1 MVIPAKS
8 FYSVSLIVLYQNTAP
23 SRVMIENGDTALGLN
38 EGSGVSLS
46 TSYAGYTAKE
56 ITLTCSAMFPAE
68 NGNSIAKMTGFYIP
82 MS

>member
-1 MVIPAKS
+1 
-8 FYSVSLIVLYQNTAP
+8 
-23 SRVMIENGDTALGLN
+23 MIENGDTALGLN

-46 TSYAGYTAKE
+46 TSYAGYTAEE